1 MNKLVWCGVRS
12 VYTGRVL
19 VCRMFDGEKG
29 STKMEIL
36 LVILGLVTAIFGLDI
51 EEFLAALFAILGFS

>member
-1 MNKLVWCGVRS
+1 VEI
-12 VYTGRVL
+12 
-19 VCRMFDGEKG
+19 GEERNA
-29 STKMEIL
+29 TMEIL

>member
-1 MNKLVWCGVRS
+1 VEVGKERNA
-12 VYTGRVL
+12 T
-19 VCRMFDGEKG
+19 
-29 STKMEIL
+29 MEIL